1 MSDSATIFNRQLN
14 IDECASSIY
23 RNSYYGEKAHSGPFS
38 DPELLILASLA
49 ESQKH
54 GYAIMT
60 DVLTFADVELGP
72 GTLYSAITR
81 LVEMGWIEPCQPS
94 GRQRP
99 YKLTP
104 AGGRHLQTQLAKM
117 RHLAEIGLKRL
128 RVYMTGR
135 VQAARILL
143 RAYPA
148 SLAG

>member
-1 MSDSATIFNRQLN
+1 MVVLVSERGTVVPGLTNVPCRYIVIRTMARKLT
-14 IDECASSIY
+14 A
-23 RNSYYGEKAHSGPFS
+23 GPFS

-49 ESQKH
+49 EGQKH

-99 YKLTP
+99 YQLTP

-117 RHLAEIGLKRL
+117 RHLAKIGLKRL
-128 RVYMTGR
+128 RV
-135 VQAARILL
+135 I
-143 RAYPA
+143 
-148 SLAG
+148 

>member
-1 MSDSATIFNRQLN
+1 MARVPLIGGSKLTTLPRHYIVIRSMARKLT
-14 IDECASSIY
+14 A
-23 RNSYYGEKAHSGPFS
+23 GPFS

-49 ESQKH
+49 AGQKH

-99 YKLTP
+99 YQLTP
-104 AGGRHLQTQLAKM
+104 AGGRHLETQLAKM
-117 RHLAEIGLKRL
+117 RRLAQIGLKRL
-128 RVYMTGR
+128 RV
-135 VQAARILL
+135 L
-143 RAYPA
+143 
-148 SLAG
+148 